1 MEFAKTELNMIEE
14 TVQAAASNDIRELN
28 DLQLALIGG
37 GIGDVIVA

>member
-1 MEFAKTELNMIEE
+1 MELTKIELNFIEE
-14 TVQAAASNDIRELN
+14 TVQAAVSNDIRELN